1 MTVQKAKVVYVMDC
15 GAELMDKIR
24 REANHWADGG
34 ANICLT
40 GEDALEITELYEALS
55 GMYADCDVIC
65 CE

>member
-1 MTVQKAKVVYVMDC
+1 MTVQKAMVVYVTDC

-34 ANICLT
+34 SNICLT
-40 GEDALEITELYEALS
+40 GEDAREITELYDVLS
-55 GMYADCDVIC
+55 GMYAGCDVIC

>member
-40 GEDALEITELYEALS
+40 GEDAREITELCDVLS
-55 GMYADCDVIC
+55 GMYVDCDVIC
-65 CE
+65 GE